1 VIDCF
6 LKAHDLDGGALG
18 ANRSLI
24 LPGFTVSVAEMV
36 AALER
41 VAGPEVSAR
50 VRFEPDER
58 VERIVRTW
66 PVALDAS
73 RALGLGFPTDTSF
86 DAIIRRYMGDE
97 GVRGS

>member
-1 VIDCF
+1 M
-6 LKAHDLDGGALG
+6 
-18 ANRSLI
+18 
-24 LPGFTVSVAEMV
+24 TVSVGEMV

-41 VAGPEVSAR
+41 VAGPEVAAR

-86 DAIIRRYMGDE
+86 DEVVRRYIEDE
-97 GVRGS
+97 LPPR